1 MKKVFWAF
9 AATLSFLAC
18 QENESAK
25 SEFTGNETTYA
36 LQAGSTY
43 NISGTVTFKE
53 KVGGST
59 LAAINLTGTEGNLQH
74 PVHLHLGEVSF
85 DGAEVA
91 ALLNPVLGK
100 TGVSETIIT
109 KLEDETAITYEQII
123 ALQACVKVHLAA
135 AGPERDIILAA
146 GNIGSSKGVISGRL
160 DIGVCKSE

>member
-1 MKKVFWAF
+1 MKKLIVAF
-9 AATLSFLAC
+9 AAMFSFLAC
-18 QENESAK
+18 QDNESAK

-36 LQAGSTY
+36 LQAGSSF

-53 KVGGST
+53 KIGGST
-59 LAAINLTGTEGNLQH
+59 LALVNLTGTEGTLEH
-74 PVHLHLGEVSF
+74 PVHLHLGELATV
-85 DGAEVA
+85 GADVA

-100 TGVSETIIT
+100 TGVSETTIT
-109 KLEDETAITYEQII
+109 KLADESTITYSQII

-146 GNIGSSKGVISGRL
+146 GNIGSSKGAISGRL